1 MPKIRYYDD
10 SELEG
15 LTDDQLAHLRLVSR
29 VLDLDDFA
37 DADANHLEQLT
48 DEQLREILGD
58 AAPPAVVA
66 PVEPAPRK
74 ERKKRESRKPAPPV
88 AVVPRTIGE
97 AFALVDGRLMR
108 RRVARVEVVQRD
120 GERFT
125 REVEHFAPCGGRVR
139 FGGRVYSA
147 AVVLH
152 YLQTGELVERVPRAK
167 VAPRYRARVRDGAR
181 VVHLGY
187 FATVEERD
195 AAIFAYRLGIFPNGS
210 KSA

>member
-37 DADANHLEQLT
+37 DADASQLEQLT

-58 AAPPAVVA
+58 AAPPVVVA
-66 PVEPAPRK
+66 PAPRK
-74 ERKKRESRKPAPPV
+74 ERKKRESRKPVPPV
-88 AVVPRTIGE
+88 VITPRTIGE

-120 GERFT
+120 NVRYV
-125 REVEHFAPCGGRVR
+125 REVEHLTPCGGRVR

-167 VAPRYRARVRDGAR
+167 VAPRYRARVRTPEGLL
-181 VVHLGY
+181 HLGY
-187 FATVEERD
+187 FATQDERN

>member
-58 AAPPAVVA
+58 AAPPIERE
-66 PVEPAPRK
+66 PVKPSPLK
-74 ERKKRESRKPAPPV
+74 VRESKKPVPPV
-88 AVVPRTIGE
+88 VITPRTIGE
-97 AFALVDGRLMR
+97 AFALVDGQLMR
-108 RRVARVEVVQRD
+108 RIVARVEVVQRD
-120 GERFT
+120 NVRYV
-125 REVEHFAPCGGRVR
+125 REVEHLTPCGDRVR

-152 YLQTGELVERVPRAK
+152 YLQTGELVHRAPRAAK
-167 VAPRYRARVRDGAR
+167 PPRYRARVRTPEGLL
-181 VVHLGY
+181 HLGY

-210 KSA
+210 KSV

>member
-37 DADANHLEQLT
+37 DADANQLEQLT

-58 AAPPAVVA
+58 AAPPVVVA
-66 PVEPAPRK
+66 PVEPAPHK

-152 YLQTGELVERVPRAK
+152 YLQTGELVERVPLAK
-167 VAPRYRARVRDGAR
+167 VAPRYRARVRTPEGLL
-181 VVHLGY
+181 HLGY
-187 FATVEERD
+187 FATQDERN
-195 AAIFAYRLGIFPNGS
+195 AAIFAYRLGIFPIGS

>member
-1 MPKIRYYDD
+1 MKRPSYLSVYEWDQMTDEERRQ
-10 SELEG
+10 ELR
-15 LTDDQLAHLRLVSR
+15 T
-29 VLDLDDFA
+29 
-37 DADANHLEQLT
+37 LEQ
-48 DEQLREILGD
+48 DEP
-58 AAPPAVVA
+58 APPVVVA
-66 PVEPAPRK
+66 PVEPVPPK
-74 ERKKRESRKPAPPV
+74 ERKKRESRKAAAPV
-88 AVVPRTIGE
+88 AVIPRTIGE

-125 REVEHFAPCGGRVR
+125 REVEHFTPCGGRVR

-147 AVVLH
+147 AVVAH
-152 YLQTGELVERVPRAK
+152 YLQTGEIVERVPRAK
-167 VAPRYRARVRDGAR
+167 VAPRFKAQVREGARVR
-181 VVHLGY
+181 HLGY

>member
-29 VLDLDDFA
+29 VLNLDDFA
-37 DADANHLEQLT
+37 DADASQLEQLT

-58 AAPPAVVA
+58 AAPPIERE
-66 PVEPAPRK
+66 PVKPSPLK
-74 ERKKRESRKPAPPV
+74 VRESKKPVPPV
-88 AVVPRTIGE
+88 VITPRTIGE
-97 AFALVDGRLMR
+97 AFALVDGQLMR
-108 RRVARVEVVQRD
+108 RIVARVEVVQRD
-120 GERFT
+120 NVRYV
-125 REVEHFAPCGGRVR
+125 REVEHLTPCGDRVR
-139 FGGRVYSA
+139 FDGRTYRA
-147 AVVLH
+147 AVVAH
-152 YLQTGELVERVPRAK
+152 YLKTGELVHRAPRAAK
-167 VAPRYRARVRDGAR
+167 PPRYKAQVRDGAR

-195 AAIFAYRLGIFPNGS
+195 AAVFAYRLGIFPIGS